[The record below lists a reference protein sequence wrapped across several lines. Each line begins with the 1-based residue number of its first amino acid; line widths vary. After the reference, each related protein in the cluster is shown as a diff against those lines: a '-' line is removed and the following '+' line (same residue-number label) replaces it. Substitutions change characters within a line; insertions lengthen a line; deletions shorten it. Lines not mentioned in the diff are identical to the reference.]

1 MKLIKT
7 YDPIYKLDTSENIRI
22 WYMELGQDGDE
33 AGYRTVSGLRDGK
46 LTTSEWHKCEPKN
59 VGKRNA
65 TTALSQAKKE
75 IKSNYQIKL
84 EGEYFEDVDKVNTY
98 TLFKP
103 MLAMAYEKEVID
115 FETTKIY
122 SQPKLDGIRCIARA
136 DGLWTRTGKQIV
148 SVPHI
153 WEEIKHIFVEHPN
166 LTLDGELYNHK
177 FKDDFNQITSI
188 VRKTKPKEEDLQFSQ
203 DNIEYHV
210 YDFVDC
216 FDEEIDFSE
225 RKNKFCS
232 LVRNHYAI
240 TLVES
245 ILAMDQSHADD
256 LYTSYIEQGYE
267 GQMLRRNKPYE
278 HKRSH
283 NLIKRKEFKTDE
295 FTVIRV
301 EEGLGNWSGYAK
313 KFICETKDG
322 EVFGAGVKGN
332 QTVLKELYESK
343 RKPKWAT
350 IRFFD
355 YTPDGIP
362 RFPVAID
369 WGSGNKRID

>member
-1 MKLIKT
+1 MNLIKT
-7 YDPIYKLDTSENIRI
+7 YEKIYKLDTNENIRV
-22 WYMELGQDGDE
+22 WYMELGTDGDE
-33 AGYRTVSGLRDGK
+33 AGYRTVSGLRDGQ

-65 TTALSQAKKE
+65 TSALSQAKKE
-75 IKSNYQIKL
+75 IKSNYRTKL
-84 EGEYFEDVDKVNTY
+84 EGGYFQDVDNVNTY
-98 TLFKP
+98 TTFKP
-103 MLAMAYEKEVID
+103 MLAMNYDDEVIEYD
-115 FETTKIY
+115 IKKVY

-153 WEEIKHIFVEHPN
+153 WEEIKDIFIEYPT

-188 VRKTKPKEEDLQFSQ
+188 VRKTKPKDEDIEFARE
-203 DNIEYHV
+203 NIEYHV
-210 YDFVDC
+210 YDFIDC
-216 FDEEIDFSE
+216 LDEEIEFADRKKKFS
-225 RKNKFCS
+225 S
-232 LVRNHYAI
+232 LIRNMYNI
-240 TLVES
+240 VPVET
-245 ILAMDQSHADD
+245 IMVMDKSHTDD
-256 LYTSYIEQGYE
+256 LFALYIEQGYE

-283 NLIKRKEFKTDE
+283 NLIKRKEFKSEE

-362 RFPVAID
+362 RFPVATD

>member
-1 MKLIKT
+1 MEIKKT
-7 YDPIYKLDTSENIRI
+7 YETLYKLDTSDNIRV
-22 WYMELGQDGDE
+22 WYMELGVNGDE
-33 AGYRTVSGLRDGK
+33 AGYRTVSGLRDGQ
-46 LTTSEWHKCEPKN
+46 LVTSEWHKCEPKN

-65 TTALSQAKKE
+65 TSTLSQAKKE
-75 IKSNYQIKL
+75 IKSNYTAKKDA
-84 EGEYFEDVDKVNTY
+84 GYFEDVDNVNTY
-98 TLFKP
+98 TTFKP
-103 MLAMAYEKEVID
+103 MLATNYDDEVI
-115 FETTKIY
+115 EYELKKIY

-153 WEEIKHIFVEHPN
+153 WEEIKDIFIDHPN
-166 LTLDGELYNHK
+166 ITLDGELYNHK
-177 FKDDFNQITSI
+177 FKDDFNKITSI
-188 VRKTKPKEEDLQFSQ
+188 VRKTKPSYEDFEFAEE
-203 DNIEYHV
+203 NIQYHV
-210 YDFVDC
+210 YDCVDC
-216 FDEEIDFSE
+216 LDEEIEFCE
-225 RKNKFCS
+225 RKKKCKS
-232 LVRNHYAI
+232 LINGCEHI
-240 TLVES
+240 IFVET
-245 ILAMDQSHADD
+245 IMVLDQTHTDG
-256 LYTSYIEQGYE
+256 LYESYIEEGYE
-267 GQMLRRNKPYE
+267 GQILRRNKPYE

-283 NLIKRKEFKTDE
+283 NLIKRKEFKSEE

-322 EVFGAGVKGN
+322 DVFGAGVKGN
-332 QTVLKELYESK
+332 QTVLRELYESK

-362 RFPVAID
+362 RFPVATD